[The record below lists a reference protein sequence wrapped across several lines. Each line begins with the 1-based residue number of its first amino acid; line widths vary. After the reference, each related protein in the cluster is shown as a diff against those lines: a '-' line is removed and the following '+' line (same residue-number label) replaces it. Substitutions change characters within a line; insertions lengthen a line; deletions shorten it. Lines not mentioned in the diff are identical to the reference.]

1 MAHILLAEADASTRI
16 TLGAMLEA
24 EHHSVVLVTSPL
36 QLASALDHDVIDLA
50 LIDLAMIR
58 GRDDNVR
65 RLHGVPVVGIEPSD
79 GIAPDSSIRVTSR
92 LFRPVDVD
100 AALVF
105 VTAALASVLPS
116 AGLGAE
122 LEGPQGVSVRLAAGQ
137 AYVRS
142 RLLRLTRREF
152 EILVL
157 LLRHRGQQVTVD
169 QIARTVWGLEQISSR
184 NFIEAQ
190 ISRLR
195 KKLAA
200 AGAPRTIQ
208 TVRDVGY
215 QISWTATRDW
225 SEPR

>member
-1 MAHILLAEADASTRI
+1 MARILLAEADASTRI
-16 TLGAMLEA
+16 KLGAMLEA

-36 QLASALDHDVIDLA
+36 QLASTLDRDLIDLA
-50 LIDLAMIR
+50 LIDLAMLR

-65 RLHGVPVVGIEPSD
+65 RLQGVPVVGIEPSD
-79 GIAPDSSIRVTSR
+79 RIVPDSGIRVTSR
-92 LFRPVDVD
+92 LFRPVDLD
-100 AALVF
+100 AARVF
-105 VTAALASVLPS
+105 VTAALTSVVAP

-122 LEGPQGVSVRLAAGQ
+122 LEGPQGVSVRLAVGQ
-137 AYVRS
+137 AYVHS

-157 LLRHRGQQVTVD
+157 LLRHRGQQVSVD
-169 QIARTVWGLEQISSR
+169 QLARAVWGLEQISSR

-195 KKLAA
+195 RKLAD

-215 QISWTATRDW
+215 QISWTATQDW
-225 SEPR
+225 GEPR

>member
-1 MAHILLAEADASTRI
+1 M
-16 TLGAMLEA
+16 
-24 EHHSVVLVTSPL
+24 
-36 QLASALDHDVIDLA
+36 
-50 LIDLAMIR
+50 
-58 GRDDNVR
+58 
-65 RLHGVPVVGIEPSD
+65 
-79 GIAPDSSIRVTSR
+79 
-92 LFRPVDVD
+92 
-100 AALVF
+100 
-105 VTAALASVLPS
+105 
-116 AGLGAE
+116 
-122 LEGPQGVSVRLAAGQ
+122 
-137 AYVRS
+137 RS